1 MNTIQNQVQ
10 NPKIIC
16 SLRDTVNGIRKQAKR
31 FAMSLKDE
39 RGSLSILATSLFFL
53 LVISSFVI
61 LNSSSAFLAKREL
74 VQIGEIAITRATH
87 HLDAGSYYN
96 GASSAGASWTN
107 SGGDSS
113 TSSTLA
119 LPIDCSLA
127 YQSFTHEIYK
137 SQLRNNPIGFTDWNC
152 DGYKASAKLTSQ
164 VQHLLRM
171 PILASQSPL
180 TISAT
185 ISALNRLQ

>member
-1 MNTIQNQVQ
+1 MEIHVSL
-10 NPKIIC
+10 PKIIC
-16 SLRDTVNGIRKQAKR
+16 SLRDTVNGIRKQTKN
-31 FAMSLKDE
+31 FVVSLKDE
-39 RGSLSILATSLFFL
+39 RGSLSILSNSLFFL

-74 VQIGEIAITRATH
+74 VQIGEVAITRATH

-96 GASSAGASWTN
+96 GASKKPANWAFSGISSSNSN
-107 SGGDSS
+107 SG
-113 TSSTLA
+113 A

-127 YQSFTHEIYK
+127 YQSFTREIYK

-152 DGYKASAKLTSQ
+152 DGYTASAKLTSQ
-164 VQHLLRM
+164 IQHLLRM
-171 PILASQSPL
+171 PILSSQSPI

>member
-1 MNTIQNQVQ
+1 MV
-10 NPKIIC
+10 C
-16 SLRDTVNGIRKQAKR
+16 SPRESVNGIGKQAKK

-39 RGSLSILATSLFFL
+39 RGSLSILSTSLFFL

-74 VQIGEIAITRATH
+74 VQIGEVAITRATH

-96 GASSAGASWTN
+96 GVSGSGASSNGASWTY
-107 SGGDSS
+107 SGGSNSS
-113 TSSTLA
+113 SSNLA
-119 LPIDCSLA
+119 LPIDCALA

-152 DGYKASAKLTSQ
+152 DGYTASAKLTSQ

-171 PILASQSPL
+171 PILASQSPI

>member
-1 MNTIQNQVQ
+1 MV
-10 NPKIIC
+10 C
-16 SLRDTVNGIRKQAKR
+16 SPRESVNGIGKQAKH

-39 RGSLSILATSLFFL
+39 RGSLSILSTSLFFL

-74 VQIGEIAITRATH
+74 LQIGEVAITRATH

-96 GASSAGASWTN
+96 GVSGSGVSGSGASSNGASWTY
-107 SGGDSS
+107 SGGNNPS
-113 TSSTLA
+113 SSTLA

-171 PILASQSPL
+171 PILATQSPI
-180 TISAT
+180 TVSAT

>member
-1 MNTIQNQVQ
+1 MNTMENHERI
-10 NPKIIC
+10 PKIIC
-16 SLRDTVNGIRKQAKR
+16 SLGDSLNGIRKQTKK

-39 RGSLSILATSLFFL
+39 RGSLSILSTSLFFL

-74 VQIGEIAITRATH
+74 VQIGEVAITRATH

-96 GASSAGASWTN
+96 GANLASTAG
-107 SGGDSS
+107 GSS

-127 YQSFTHEIYK
+127 YQSFTHELYK

-152 DGYKASAKLTSQ
+152 DGYTASAKLTSQ

-171 PILASQSPL
+171 PILASQTPV
-180 TISAT
+180 TVSAT

>member
-1 MNTIQNQVQ
+1 MNPMKNFLQ
-10 NPKIIC
+10 
-16 SLRDTVNGIRKQAKR
+16 
-31 FAMSLKDE
+31 SLKDE
-39 RGSLSILATSLFFL
+39 RGSLSILSTSLFFL

-74 VQIGEIAITRATH
+74 VQIGEVAISRATH
-87 HLDAGSYYN
+87 HLDAGIYYSGVSGK
-96 GASSAGASWTN
+96 GASSNGANWTY
-107 SGGDSS
+107 SGGGSS
-113 TSSTLA
+113 TSSNLA
-119 LPIDCSLA
+119 LPIDCALA

-152 DGYKASAKLTSQ
+152 DGHTASAKLTSQ

-171 PILASQSPL
+171 PILATQSPI

>member
-1 MNTIQNQVQ
+1 MENNARI
-10 NPKIIC
+10 PKMIC
-16 SLRDTVNGIRKQAKR
+16 LLRESVNGKRKQAKK
-31 FAMSLKDE
+31 FAMSLKEE
-39 RGSLSILATSLFFL
+39 RGSLSILSTSLFFL

-74 VQIGEIAITRATH
+74 VQIGEVAITRATH

-96 GASSAGASWTN
+96 GASSAGASWTY
-107 SGGDSS
+107 SGGGSS
-113 TSSTLA
+113 TSSNLA
-119 LPIDCSLA
+119 LPIDCTLA

-152 DGYKASAKLTSQ
+152 DGYTASAKLTSQ

-171 PILASQSPL
+171 PILASQSPI